1 MNLGAT
7 IFCYL
12 TTINGMTAPQFELSY
27 PGTRFRVSYK
37 EEKTLIKYVI
47 NHNAHP
53 LKRPRKS

>member
-12 TTINGMTAPQFELSY
+12 TTIYGMTEPQFELSY

-37 EEKTLIKYVI
+37 EEKTPIELVI
-47 NHNAHP
+47 NHK
-53 LKRPRKS
+53 L

>member
-12 TTINGMTAPQFELSY
+12 TTINGMTEPQFELSY

-37 EEKTLIKYVI
+37 EEKTPIK
-47 NHNAHP
+47 
-53 LKRPRKS
+53 